1 MSSEVEQLAQN
12 IARNLGW
19 PVFPCGWNSKTPT
32 RPKSQGGN
40 GFKDATVNPDEI
52 KWLWR
57 RWPGGLIGI
66 TTGEVSGIDVLDV
79 DFIKHPIALRW
90 WVAASRRA
98 PPTRTYRTR
107 SGGLHG
113 YFRHAPGISNTQGKV
128 ARGVDSRGDG
138 GYAIAWFAA
147 GFECLDHTAS
157 APWPDWLRDC
167 LLWQPPKV
175 EPRPY
180 VTSPKHVDKAISG
193 IIRHVAAAREGE
205 RNQIL
210 FWGACRLRERAEAGQ
225 ISQREATALLTAA
238 AADAGLT
245 DTEAHRT
252 IASAA
257 RAA

>member
-1 MSSEVEQLAQN
+1 MSFEAEQLAQN

-32 RPKSQGGN
+32 RPKSEGGN

-66 TTGEVSGIDVLDV
+66 ATGEASGIDVLDV
-79 DFIKHPIALRW
+79 DVKHEMAVKW
-90 WVAASRRA
+90 WTVASKHV

-107 SGGLHG
+107 GGGCHI
-113 YFRHAPGISNTQGKV
+113 YFQHAAGISNTQSKL
-128 ARGVDSRGDG
+128 AHGVDSRGDG

-147 GFECLDHTAS
+147 GFECLDHTAP
-157 APWPDWLRDC
+157 ALWPDWLRDC

-180 VTSPKHVDKAISG
+180 VISPDHADKAISG
-193 IIRHVAAAREGE
+193 IIRYVAAAREGE
-205 RNQIL
+205 RNRSL
-210 FWGACRLRERAEAGQ
+210 FWAACRLAERVRAGQ
-225 ISQREATALLTAA
+225 ISQHEATALLAA
-238 AADAGLT
+238 AAKDAGLT
-245 DTEAHRT
+245 DIEARRT